1 MNYEK
6 DIEIDET
13 ALDIEWLSQPTLFMK
28 YSQHS
33 AEMRRN
39 VDETKQILDVTRA
52 ELDNEI
58 RNDPSKFDLPKVT
71 DTAVAA
77 AILTTNKYKKA
88 YKEYLDAKYEA
99 DMAQAAVI
107 AFDQRKTA
115 LENMVRLHG
124 QQYFAGP
131 KVPRDLPTLRAQR
144 KAEEESTK
152 KVNAGISSKLKRS
165 K

>member
-1 MNYEK
+1 MNYERE
-6 DIEIDET
+6 IEIDESS
-13 ALDIEWLSQPTLFMK
+13 LDIEWLNQPMLFMK

-33 AEMRRN
+33 AQMRRK
-39 VDETKQILDVTRA
+39 VDEAKQNLDVVKA
-52 ELDNEI
+52 EVDRDI
-58 RNDPSKFDLPKVT
+58 RENPDKYDISKITEGSVSS
-71 DTAVAA
+71 
-77 AILTTNKYKKA
+77 AILVSANYKKA
-88 YKEYLDAKYEA
+88 FKEYLDAKYEA

-131 KVPRDLPTLRAQR
+131 KVPRDLTTLRAQR
-144 KAEEESTK
+144 KAENERDQK
-152 KVNAGISSKLKRS
+152 MANGISSKLKRS

>member
-6 DIEIDET
+6 DIEIDENS
-13 ALDIEWLSQPTLFMK
+13 LDIEWLGQPALFMK

-33 AEMRRN
+33 AQMRRN
-39 VDETKQILDVTRA
+39 VDETKQALDVARA

-71 DTAVAA
+71 DTAVAS
-77 AILTTNKYKKA
+77 AILTTSKYKKVF
-88 YKEYLDAKYEA
+88 KEYLDAKYEA

-144 KAEEESTK
+144 KVENERDQK
-152 KVNAGISSKLKRS
+152 MVNGISGKLKRN

>member
-13 ALDIEWLSQPTLFMK
+13 ALDIEWLSQPVLFMK

-33 AEMRRN
+33 AEMRRKL
-39 VDETKQILDVTRA
+39 DETKQTLEVVKA
-52 ELDNEI
+52 EVDRSVREKPEKYDI
-58 RNDPSKFDLPKVT
+58 AKVT
-71 DTAVAA
+71 EGSVNS
-77 AILTTNKYKKA
+77 AILVSYKYKIA
-88 YKEYLDAKYEA
+88 YKEYLDAKYES
-99 DMAQAAVI
+99 DMAQAAVV